1 MLEPG
6 RCRPAEIKDATKKG
20 ENPELGLWRND
31 FSVIANQ
38 VHMTIRYENME
49 GTRYYSRMLI
59 EDIEK
64 KATLQKTGRER
75 P

>member
-1 MLEPG
+1 MEERLL
-6 RCRPAEIKDATKKG
+6 CD
-20 ENPELGLWRND
+20 
-31 FSVIANQ
+31 ANQ